1 MNPLNLSCLRNE
13 PVLTHQS
20 YVVYSID
27 HQSYVIY
34 SKDTVSLRCL
44 LYELIKF
51 ILVMEWTSIDPSI
64 LCFLRNG
71 PIKPKLFTW

>member
-1 MNPLNLSCLRNE
+1 MNPLNLSCLWNE

-44 LYELIKF
+44 LYELIKL
-51 ILVMEWTSIDPSI
+51 ILLME
-64 LCFLRNG
+64 
-71 PIKPKLFTW
+71 